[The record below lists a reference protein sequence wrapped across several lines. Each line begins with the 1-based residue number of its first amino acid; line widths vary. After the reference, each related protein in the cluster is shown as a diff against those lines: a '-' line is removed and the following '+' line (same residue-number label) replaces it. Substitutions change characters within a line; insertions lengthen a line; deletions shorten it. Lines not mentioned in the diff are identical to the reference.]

1 MATGRSTFRQ
11 QYRCRRC
18 LQAVA
23 ALSDGTAGT
32 SLLPPVTNL
41 RMVSA
46 AVALA
51 VAGAGTKEGLA
62 QAALDDP
69 VQQVNQAMWR
79 LQYPSFEAI

>member
-1 MATGRSTFRQ
+1 VARATRVTDTMITASA
-11 QYRCRRC
+11 
-18 LQAVA
+18 QAVA

-51 VAGAGTKEGLA
+51 VAGAAEKEGLA
-62 QAALDDP
+62 EASLHDR
-69 VQQVNQAMWR
+69 VHQVHQAMWR
-79 LQYPSFEAI
+79 PQYPSFEAI